1 MPAPQLAVVIGA
13 SGGNGIAFRLWTI
26 ALGAFVALLLFPFL
40 SGLLGAAVLYVLTAP
55 MLRRVIP
62 LHHRRL
68 GAFALMFLCFFA
80 LVLPGTWLLAELL
93 AQVPDAARQLQGS
106 AAVQRVMALRLGGLE
121 VGTLLRQAT
130 NEIVSWSSRQTIA
143 AIGGAVTTTLNL
155 VIALF
160 GAYYLLTAPASL
172 WPRVRARLPFAPA
185 TAEAL
190 RLRFHRTTEAMVLGV
205 IAAGVAQGVLVGV
218 AFWMLG
224 FPHYLLWGAATAVT
238 SVLPIFGSALVWL
251 PGCGV
256 LLAHDRVGAAMALL
270 AFGTVVVSNVDN
282 VLRLVVYRR
291 VSQIHPMITLVGALA
306 GVNTFGAAG
315 LLLGPLVLSYAI
327 ELATLAG
334 PQGVGDSPLTPPRV
348 ADTAEGVHVLT

>member
-1 MPAPQLAVVIGA
+1 MAAQ
-13 SGGNGIAFRLWTI
+13 GGNGIALRAWTI
-26 ALGAFVALLLFPFL
+26 ALGALVALLLFPFL

-55 MLRRVIP
+55 LLRRVTSM
-62 LHHRRL
+62 HHRRL
-68 GAFALMFLCFFA
+68 GAFALMFFCFFA
-80 LVLPGTWLLAELL
+80 LLLPGTWLLAELL

-155 VIALF
+155 VVALF
-160 GAYYLLTAPASL
+160 GAYYLLTAPANL
-172 WPRVRARLPFAPA
+172 WPQVRARLPFMPH
-185 TAEAL
+185 TTEAL
-190 RLRFHRTTEAMVLGV
+190 RLKFHRTTEAMVLGV
-205 IAAGVAQGVLVGV
+205 TAAGVAQGVLVGG
-218 AFWMLG
+218 AFWALG
-224 FPHYLLWGAATAVT
+224 FPHYLLWGAATAVA

-256 LLAHDRVGAAMALL
+256 LFAHGRVGAALALL
-270 AFGTVVVSNVDN
+270 AFGAVVVSNADN
-282 VLRLVVYRR
+282 VLRLVVYQR

-327 ELATLAG
+327 DLVSLTAG
-334 PQGVGDSPLTPPRV
+334 RGVGDSPLPSPRV
-348 ADTAEGVHVLT
+348 ADTAGRSHALT